1 MTIFW
6 EKRQSG
12 PVRCRALGRTLLTAA
27 VFWALLAWPAAGGG
41 GPLPFQ
47 PGERLCYVL
56 KWELVPVGEAVLE
69 VLPMKEMAGEV
80 VFHFSLTATSHPLID
95 PFFKVRD
102 RVEAFADAGMTRSL
116 LYRKD
121 QHEGRTRRRVEVRF
135 DWERH
140 EARLANFGR
149 QREPIP
155 VAPGTFDPLAAFY
168 FSRLFD
174 LEAHRLIER
183 PVSDGKRCVI
193 GRLRVVRRETIT
205 VGGRVHDT
213 FLVMPEMTHI
223 RGVFEKSKKAGIRL
237 WVSADHR
244 RIPLKIE
251 SRVAIG
257 RFVAELVSDAA
268 VPGTAAA
275 TGVPSPQRAGLP

>member
-1 MTIFW
+1 MTSIW
-6 EKRQSG
+6 WKRQGRSVWCG
-12 PVRCRALGRTLLTAA
+12 VLARALLPAA
-27 VFWALLAWPAAGGG
+27 VLWVLLAWPAAGAER
-41 GPLPFQ
+41 LFPFE
-47 PGERLCYVL
+47 PGECLRYVL
-56 KWELVPVGEAVLE
+56 KWELVPVGEALLE
-69 VLPMKEMAGEV
+69 VLPMKEIDGQTA
-80 VFHFSLTATSHPLID
+80 FHFVLTATSYPLID

-102 RVEAFADAGMTRSL
+102 RVEAFADRGMTRSL
-116 LYRKD
+116 HYQKD
-121 QHEGRTRRRVEVRF
+121 QREGRTRRRVVVRF
-135 DWERH
+135 DWERS
-140 EARLANFGR
+140 EARFANFGR

-174 LEAHRLIER
+174 LETHRLIER

-193 GRLRVVRRETIT
+193 GRLRVVKRETIT

-213 FLVMPEMTHI
+213 FLVLPEMTHI
-223 RGVFEKSKKAGIRL
+223 RGIFEKSKNAGLAL

-244 RIPLKIE
+244 RIPVRIE

-268 VPGTAAA
+268 AAGTATA
-275 TGVPSPQRAGLP
+275 TVVPDSQRAGVP

>member
-1 MTIFW
+1 MTIVW
-6 EKRQSG
+6 EKRQAES
-12 PVRCRALGRTLLTAA
+12 VRCRALGRTLRTAA
-27 VFWALLAWPAAGGG
+27 VLWALLAWPAAGGER
-41 GPLPFQ
+41 PLPFQ

-56 KWELVPVGEAVLE
+56 KWELLPVGEAVLE
-69 VLPMKEMAGEV
+69 VLPMKEMAGEA
-80 VFHFSLTATSHPLID
+80 VFHFTLTATSYPLID

-116 LYRKD
+116 LYQKD

-135 DWERH
+135 DWERR
-140 EARLANFGR
+140 EARLTNFGR

-174 LEAHRLIER
+174 LETHRLIER

-193 GRLRVVRRETIT
+193 GRLRVVKRETIT
-205 VGGRVHDT
+205 VGRRVHDT
-213 FLVMPEMTHI
+213 FLVLPEMTHI
-223 RGVFEKSKKAGIRL
+223 RGIFEKSKNAGIAL

-244 RIPLKIE
+244 RIPVRIQ

-268 VPGTAAA
+268 EPGTAAA
-275 TGVPSPQRAGLP
+275 AEVPSAQLAGVP

>member
-1 MTIFW
+1 MTIVW
-6 EKRQSG
+6 QKRQSG
-12 PVRCRALGRTLLTAA
+12 AVRCRALGRALLPAA
-27 VFWALLAWPAAGGG
+27 VLWALLAWPAAGGEG
-41 GPLPFQ
+41 LLPFQ

-56 KWELVPVGEAVLE
+56 KWELLPVGEAVLE
-69 VLPMKEMAGEV
+69 VLPMKEMAGEAV
-80 VFHFSLTATSHPLID
+80 LYFALTATSYPLID

-135 DWERH
+135 DWERR
-140 EARLANFGR
+140 EARFTNFGR

-174 LEAHRLIER
+174 LETHRLIER

-193 GRLRVVRRETIT
+193 GRLRVVQRETIT

-223 RGVFEKSKKAGIRL
+223 RGVFEKSQKAGIRL

-268 VPGTAAA
+268 APGTAAA
-275 TGVPSPQRAGLP
+275 TGVPNPQRAGLP